1 MDTRLNEPSYKLHY
15 KRGGIT
21 NLKAIFGTWCKPTVY
36 TPRRIAPAG
45 INSGISRRHKDADP
59 RWQVNIAIIPV
70 YGRGRA
76 WKLLMRPSGARHP
89 CQHLALNPPCPR
101 KFKRRAFDIVF
112 PRDDPW
118 SCRERACLSDLRN
131 FAHWIAIVSIS
142 LRIVSSGTNREEII
156 IMKRDRIDSRRE
168 WDEREREVNESMAW
182 KTWLYLATPW
192 KRRITLRRRVP
203 LCLETTRPAYSWEYL
218 LLRGLRGNDRW
229 HAVIVGSLLLHADS
243 WNEGFDRYYIDFIR
257 TTSNDGWIG
266 DLVDI

>member
-89 CQHLALNPPCPR
+89 CQRLALNPPCLR
-101 KFKRRAFDIVF
+101 KFKRSTSYFCGMIHEVAEN
-112 PRDDPW
+112 
-118 SCRERACLSDLRN
+118 ERAYPICAISRTELRL
-131 FAHWIAIVSIS
+131 FRFRWESFRAE
-142 LRIVSSGTNREEII
+142 RIE
-156 IMKRDRIDSRRE
+156 K
-168 WDEREREVNESMAW
+168 
-182 KTWLYLATPW
+182 K
-192 KRRITLRRRVP
+192 
-203 LCLETTRPAYSWEYL
+203 
-218 LLRGLRGNDRW
+218 
-229 HAVIVGSLLLHADS
+229 
-243 WNEGFDRYYIDFIR
+243 
-257 TTSNDGWIG
+257 
-266 DLVDI
+266 